1 MLSRIRL
8 FTGGV
13 LVATAMFAGSTA
25 GAVTA
30 DLQIDRFDRS
40 ALASAQ
46 GAMAGFLASHTV
58 KNFHLETF
66 EGYDAWN
73 GSSGTSSPQHTKAGS
88 FSALGQAGSG
98 ASVVGNGARLQVRD
112 DNDMYWGRYNAN
124 AQPPGVVGGKWL
136 DSNDNTGMEWKV
148 AGLGTFNALAFFVI
162 DAADVGG
169 RFSIQ
174 VGDTTFSD
182 LAGGKRLANG
192 NVHFVRIL
200 LDEAVSDLTVKLM
213 HDRTNDGFGIDGVM
227 VARVAPVPLP
237 GAAGLLLGGMALLA
251 GLRRRRTAAAA

>member
-13 LVATAMFAGSTA
+13 LVAAAMLAGSTA

-30 DLQIDRFDRS
+30 DLRIDRFDRS

-46 GAMAGFLASHTV
+46 AEMADFLASHTV
-58 KNFHLETF
+58 KNLRQETF
-66 EGYDAWN
+66 EGYAAWN
-73 GSSGTSSPQHTKAGS
+73 GSSGTASPQNTKVGS
-88 FSALGQAGSG
+88 FSALGDAGSG
-98 ASVVGNGARLQVRD
+98 ASVVGNGAKLQVRD
-112 DNDMYWGRYNAN
+112 DNDMFWGRYNAN
-124 AQPPGVVGGKWL
+124 ELPPGLVGGKWL
-136 DSNDNTGMEWKV
+136 DSNDNTGMEWKI

-200 LDEAVSDLTVKLM
+200 LDEAVSDLTIRLM
-213 HDRTNDGFGIDGVM
+213 HDRTNDGFGIDGVTM
-227 VARVAPVPLP
+227 ARVAPVPLP

-251 GLRRRRTAAAA
+251 GQRRRRRAAA